1 MRRQSIVALATAAVM
16 AAAAG
21 VAAAQAPEGWTA
33 PRTADGRP
41 DLGGVWASDSAT
53 PLQRPE
59 ELGDRA
65 FLTDEEVAALAAH
78 ANDYSAVGGDAVFGE
93 TPFRRALAALD
104 APAEDERDG
113 ARPARR
119 RSTGSYNQFWMSGRW
134 FENRTSLI
142 VDPPNGR
149 RPARTPEA
157 EERSRRQREARSAPP
172 ADRRLTLAEEVAGID
187 PAIRCRGGGAL
198 LSGRG
203 YNSTY
208 QIFQSADWVG
218 IQIEMHHDTRLIPIG
233 DAAPSRVG
241 PSTAMG
247 SSRGR
252 WEGDTLVVETTNLSR
267 GVGGSTA
274 ECGHRALHPGGPR
287 AAAIR
292 VHPGRSVHV
301 DAAVDRARLHAPEPD
316 RGPLLGF
323 ACARGELTRRAR
335 APRISHVRGPD
346 GVRPSRIGRVY
357 IRAPLRRS
365 RANTRP
371 RGTGERGPPGPRPTA
386 FATPPRFPAACTG
399 RFPMV

>member
-1 MRRQSIVALATAAVM
+1 MRRQSLVTLVTAAI
-16 AAAAG
+16 
-21 VAAAQAPEGWTA
+21 VAAASVAAGQAPDGWTA

-53 PLQRPE
+53 PLERPE
-59 ELGDRA
+59 GLGDRA

-78 ANDYSAVGGDAVFGE
+78 ANEYSAVGGDAVFGE
-93 TPFRRALAALD
+93 TPFRRAFAALEE
-104 APAEDERDG
+104 PAEDGQAG

-157 EERSRRQREARSAPP
+157 EERARQRREARNAPP
-172 ADRRLTLAEEVAGID
+172 DGRLTLAQEVARID

-208 QIFQSADWVG
+208 QIFQSADYVG

-233 DAAPSRVG
+233 DAAPGQVG
-241 PSTAMG
+241 PPTAMG
-247 SSRGR
+247 NSRGH

-267 GVGGSTA
+267 GVGGSTPDVRLTERFTRVGPELLQYEYTLDDPSTWTRPWTA
-274 ECGHRALHPGGPR
+274 RVFMRPSPGTG
-287 AAAIR
+287 
-292 VHPGRSVHV
+292 V
-301 DAAVDRARLHAPEPD
+301 LYE
-316 RGPLLGF
+316 F
-323 ACARGELTRRAR
+323 ACHEGNYAIEHALRN
-335 APRISHVRGPD
+335 VRYLEAQA
-346 GVRPSRIGRVY
+346 SQ
-357 IRAPLRRS
+357 
-365 RANTRP
+365 
-371 RGTGERGPPGPRPTA
+371 
-386 FATPPRFPAACTG
+386 
-399 RFPMV
+399 

>member
-1 MRRQSIVALATAAVM
+1 MRRQSIVALAAAAIMTAASGI
-16 AAAAG
+16 AAG
-21 VAAAQAPEGWTA
+21 QAPDGWTA

-41 DLGGVWASDSAT
+41 DLGGVWASNSAT

-59 ELGDRA
+59 ELGDRE

-78 ANDYSAVGGDAVFGE
+78 ATEYSAVGGDAVFGE
-93 TPFRRALAALD
+93 TPFRRALAALQTS
-104 APAEDERDG
+104 PEDEQ
-113 ARPARR
+113 AAPRPARR

-142 VDPPNGR
+142 VDPPDGR

-157 EERSRRQREARSAPP
+157 QERARRQQEARNAP
-172 ADRRLTLAEEVAGID
+172 ADGPLTFAQEIARID

-208 QIFQSADWVG
+208 QIFQSTDYVG

-241 PSTAMG
+241 PPTAMG

-274 ECGHRALHPGGPR
+274 D
-287 AAAIR
+287 
-292 VHPGRSVHV
+292 VHV
-301 DAAVDRARLHAPEPD
+301 TERFTRVGPELLQYEYTLDDPSTWERPWTARVFMRPSP
-316 RGPLLGF
+316 GPGVLYEF
-323 ACARGELTRRAR
+323 ACHEGNYAIEHA
-335 APRISHVRGPD
+335 
-346 GVRPSRIGRVY
+346 
-357 IRAPLRRS
+357 LR
-365 RANTRP
+365 N
-371 RGTGERGPPGPRPTA
+371 ERHLEAQGNQ
-386 FATPPRFPAACTG
+386 
-399 RFPMV
+399 

>member
-1 MRRQSIVALATAAVM
+1 MRRQSLVTLVTAAI
-16 AAAAG
+16 
-21 VAAAQAPEGWTA
+21 VAAASVAAGQAPDGWTA

-53 PLQRPE
+53 PLERPE
-59 ELGDRA
+59 GLGDRA

-78 ANDYSAVGGDAVFGE
+78 ANEYSAVGGDAVFGE
-93 TPFRRALAALD
+93 TPFRRAFAALEE
-104 APAEDERDG
+104 PAEDGQAG

-157 EERSRRQREARSAPP
+157 EERARQRREARNAPP
-172 ADRRLTLAEEVAGID
+172 DGRLAFGDEVARID

-208 QIFQSADWVG
+208 QIFQSADYVG

-233 DAAPSRVG
+233 DAAPGQVG
-241 PSTAMG
+241 PPTAMG
-247 SSRGR
+247 NSRGH

-267 GVGGSTA
+267 GVGGSTPDVRLTERFTRVGPELLQYEYTLDDPSTWTRPWTA
-274 ECGHRALHPGGPR
+274 RVFMRPSPGTG
-287 AAAIR
+287 
-292 VHPGRSVHV
+292 V
-301 DAAVDRARLHAPEPD
+301 LYE
-316 RGPLLGF
+316 F
-323 ACARGELTRRAR
+323 ACHEGNYAIEHALRN
-335 APRISHVRGPD
+335 VRYLEAQA
-346 GVRPSRIGRVY
+346 SQ
-357 IRAPLRRS
+357 
-365 RANTRP
+365 
-371 RGTGERGPPGPRPTA
+371 
-386 FATPPRFPAACTG
+386 
-399 RFPMV
+399 

>member
-16 AAAAG
+16 AAGG
-21 VAAAQAPEGWTA
+21 VAAGQAPEGWTA

-59 ELGDRA
+59 DLGDRE

-78 ANDYSAVGGDAVFGE
+78 ANEYSAVGGDAVFGE

-104 APAEDERDG
+104 EPAEDEQAAG
-113 ARPARR
+113 RPARR

-142 VDPPNGR
+142 VDPPDGR
-149 RPARTPEA
+149 LPARTAEA
-157 EERSRRQREARSAPP
+157 EERARRRREARNTLP
-172 ADRRLTLAEEVAGID
+172 ADRRLTLAEEVASID

-208 QIFQSADWVG
+208 QIFQSTDYVG

-233 DAAPSRVG
+233 DAAPGRVG
-241 PSTAMG
+241 PPTAMG

-252 WEGDTLVVETTNLSR
+252 WEGDTLVVETSNLSR

-274 ECGHRALHPGGPR
+274 DVRITERFTRVGPELLQYEYTLDDPSTWTRPWTAQVFMRPSPGTG
-287 AAAIR
+287 
-292 VHPGRSVHV
+292 V
-301 DAAVDRARLHAPEPD
+301 LYE
-316 RGPLLGF
+316 F
-323 ACARGELTRRAR
+323 ACHEGNYAIEHA
-335 APRISHVRGPD
+335 
-346 GVRPSRIGRVY
+346 
-357 IRAPLRRS
+357 LR
-365 RANTRP
+365 N
-371 RGTGERGPPGPRPTA
+371 ERYLETQ
-386 FATPPRFPAACTG
+386 TSQ
-399 RFPMV
+399 